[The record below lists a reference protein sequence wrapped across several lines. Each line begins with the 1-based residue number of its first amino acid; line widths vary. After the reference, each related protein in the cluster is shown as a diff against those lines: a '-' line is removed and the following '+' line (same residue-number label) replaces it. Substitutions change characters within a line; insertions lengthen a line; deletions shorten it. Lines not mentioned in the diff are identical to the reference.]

1 MWYVKEKDGTLR
13 LVHNFATAVTQ
24 AKELG
29 TVVVD
34 GWSGREI
41 DTEVSSLG

>member
-1 MWYVKEKDGTLR
+1 MWYVKQKDGTLQA
-13 LVHNFATAVTQ
+13 VHNLSTATQQ

-34 GWSGREI
+34 GWSGRE
-41 DTEVSSLG
+41 VQP

>member
-1 MWYVKEKDGTLR
+1 MWYVKQKDGTLQ
-13 LVHNFATAVTQ
+13 LVHNLSTATQQ

-34 GWSGREI
+34 GWSGREV
-41 DTEVSSLG
+41 EP